1 MYCITQKYRLTRV
14 MELHLIGHLA
24 VMSQFSLRETLQ
36 EEKLVFVFPPS
47 LLSEFVLLSPIISY
61 TPRVLKHKNERQM
74 EK

>member
-1 MYCITQKYRLTRV
+1 